1 MSNERLMKTAV
12 LIDAENISWKY
23 AKLVLD
29 EAAGMGSVI
38 CKRIYGD
45 WSSKA
50 TGSWKNAIMEYSLQ
64 AIQQFQNTTGKN
76 SSDSALII
84 DAMDLLH
91 EGKYQC
97 ICIVSSDSDFTRL
110 AARLRESEVYVVGM
124 GEQKTPVSFRNACD
138 KFLYLDVLLNGE
150 TKSAEASEPSDSTD
164 VECHEEQTEPV
175 SVESGLNSQTVV
187 SAIESIVS
195 AESDEDG
202 WYFLGNL
209 GNRLIN
215 RFSDFDVRNFGYKK
229 LSDFIRTIPSLEI
242 KEEKKDGSSLKV
254 VYIRIKS

>member
-1 MSNERLMKTAV
+1 MDNERLMKTAV

-23 AKLVLD
+23 AKLILD
-29 EAAGMGSVI
+29 EAARMGSVI

-45 WSSKA
+45 WSSPS
-50 TGSWKNAIMEYSLQ
+50 TSSWKISIMEHSLQ

-124 GEQKTPVSFRNACD
+124 GEQKTPVSFKNACD
-138 KFLYLDVLLNGE
+138 KFLYLDLLSKASADTPAPSNGN
-150 TKSAEASEPSDSTD
+150 STP
-164 VECHEEQTEPV
+164 VAQEEQKSEDTTTEN
-175 SVESGLNSQTVV
+175 GLNVQAVV
-187 SAIESIVS
+187 GAIESIIS
-195 AESDEDG
+195 AESDEEG
-202 WYFLGNL
+202 WYFLGDL

-215 RFSDFDVRNFGYKK
+215 RFPDFDVRNFGHKK
-229 LSDFIRTIPSLEI
+229 LSNFIQSIPSFEI
-242 KEEKKDGSSLKV
+242 KKEKSQGSSFKL
-254 VYIRIKS
+254 VYIRKKL